1 MAFNE
6 SRVVLEHL
14 AHSCQKERYG
24 QHLTFQKFRSGS
36 EPLFLRGYDRTGHA
50 GNFGKTTDAFLILSK
65 KYCSPVDWFNPATDT
80 VDFFVLLDTDVPHS
94 HWKWTL
100 LHHLGGGDFIETVL
114 SIGYT
119 PV

>member
-1 MAFNE
+1 MARNE
-6 SRVVLEHL
+6 SRVILEEL
-14 AHSCQKERYG
+14 ARRGQEERYG
-24 QHLTFQKFRSGS
+24 KPLAFQEFRMGS
-36 EPLFLRGYDRTGHA
+36 ESLFLRGYYPWNVGGSR
-50 GNFGKTTDAFLILSK
+50 KRTDAFLILSK
-65 KYCSPVDWFNPATDT
+65 KDYGGFDRFNPATDT

-100 LHHLGGGDFIETVL
+100 LHHLGEGDFIETVL

>member
-1 MAFNE
+1 MRDE
-6 SRVVLEHL
+6 SRVILEEL
-14 AHSCQKERYG
+14 ARSAQEERYG
-24 QHLTFQKFRSGS
+24 KPLDFQGFRMGS
-36 EPLFLRGYDRTGHA
+36 EALFLRGYYPWNVGELR
-50 GNFGKTTDAFLILSK
+50 KRTDAFLILSK
-65 KYCSPVDWFNPATDT
+65 KDYGPIYWFNPATAT
-80 VDFFVLLDTDVPHS
+80 VDFFVLLDTDAPHS